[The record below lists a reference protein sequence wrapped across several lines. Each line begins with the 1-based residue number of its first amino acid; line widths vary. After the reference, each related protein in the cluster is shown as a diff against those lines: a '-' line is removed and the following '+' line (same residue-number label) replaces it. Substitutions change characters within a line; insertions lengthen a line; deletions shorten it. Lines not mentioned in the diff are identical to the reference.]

1 MKLTKSSK
9 QAIVSAIMY
18 DVPKYVPNFE
28 EGVRKLQEEVVK
40 AMSPE
45 VRKLYDIKPNAL
57 ATEYVHGYTCGFDST
72 FTIIAG
78 DVDLEPILEPYR
90 KAHDERQA
98 VRIKIKG
105 IVEGCSTTAQLRKLL
120 PEFDKYIPTDAEP
133 AKNLPAVANVVA
145 DLTKM
150 GWPKKGV

>member
-9 QAIVSAIMY
+9 KAIVSAIMY

-45 VRKLYDIKPNAL
+45 VRKLYKTTPKAL
-57 ATEYVHGYTCGFDST
+57 ATQYVHGYSSGFDST
-72 FTIIAG
+72 FTVITG

-90 KAHDERQA
+90 KAHDERYA
-98 VRIKIKG
+98 VRTKIEG
-105 IVEGCSTTAQLRKLL
+105 IVEGCSTTTQLRKLL

-133 AKNLPAVANVVA
+133 TKNLPAVANVVA

-150 GWPKKGV
+150 GWPKKGA

>member
-9 QAIVSAIMY
+9 KAIVSAIMY
-18 DVPKYVPNFE
+18 DVPKYVPSFE

-45 VRKLYDIKPNAL
+45 VHKMYKNRPNAL
-57 ATEYVHGYTCGFDST
+57 AKEYIHGYSHGFDST
-72 FTIIAG
+72 FYVIAG
-78 DVDLEPILEPYR
+78 DVDMEPILEPY
-90 KAHDERQA
+90 KVAHDERYA
-98 VRIKIKG
+98 IRTKIEG
-105 IVEGCSTTAQLRKLL
+105 IVEGCTTTTQLRKLL

-133 AKNLPAVANVVA
+133 TKNLPAVANVVA

-150 GWPKKGV
+150 GWPKKGA